1 MKIIKPRFWQKKIN
15 IYSFL
20 LLPITFIYIFLSLL
34 KKNFTKKNE
43 FKIPVICIGNIF
55 IGGTGKTPLAIHIA
69 KKLES
74 LDKKPVIIR
83 KFYHNQS
90 DEKMLIKKNKINQII
105 AERRFTALK
114 LAEKKF
120 NVAIMDD
127 GFQDASIKK
136 DLNIICFN
144 SNQLLGNGYIFPSGP
159 LRESIKVINKAQLIL
174 INGRKSKIFE
184 KKIRE
189 INKLARIFYSKYIP
203 RNIARLKNS
212 KVLAF
217 AGIGNP
223 ENFFNMLKNSG
234 IIIEK
239 KLFFP
244 DHYQFQKQELLRIVN
259 FAKINNL
266 KILTTE
272 KDYLRIKKFKLKE
285 IQFCSIE
292 LKIFDEKKLINEI
305 KKIL

>member
-69 KKLES
+69 KKLGS
-74 LDKKPVIIR
+74 LGKKPVIIR

-120 NVAIMDD
+120 SVAIMDD

-159 LRESIKVINKAQLIL
+159 LRESIKAISKAQLIL
-174 INGRKSKIFE
+174 INGRKNKIFE

>member
-69 KKLES
+69 KKLGS
-74 LDKKPVIIR
+74 LGKKPVIIR

-120 NVAIMDD
+120 SVAIMDD
-127 GFQDASIKK
+127 GFQDASIEK

-159 LRESIKVINKAQLIL
+159 LRESIKAINKAQLIL
-174 INGRKSKIFE
+174 INGRKNKIFE

>member
-69 KKLES
+69 KKLER
-74 LDKKPVIIR
+74 LGKKPVIIR

-127 GFQDASIKK
+127 GFQDPSIKK

-159 LRESIKVINKAQLIL
+159 LRESIKTINKAQLIL

-244 DHYQFQKQELLRIVN
+244 DHYQFQKQELLRIIN
-259 FAKINNL
+259 FAKINDL

>member
-69 KKLES
+69 KKLER
-74 LDKKPVIIR
+74 LGKKPVIIR

-127 GFQDASIKK
+127 GFQDPSIKK

-159 LRESIKVINKAQLIL
+159 LRESIKTINKAQLIL
-174 INGRKSKIFE
+174 INGRKSKI
-184 KKIRE
+184 
-189 INKLARIFYSKYIP
+189 
-203 RNIARLKNS
+203 
-212 KVLAF
+212 
-217 AGIGNP
+217 
-223 ENFFNMLKNSG
+223 
-234 IIIEK
+234 
-239 KLFFP
+239 
-244 DHYQFQKQELLRIVN
+244 
-259 FAKINNL
+259 
-266 KILTTE
+266 
-272 KDYLRIKKFKLKE
+272 LKE
-285 IQFCSIE
+285 
-292 LKIFDEKKLINEI
+292 N
-305 KKIL
+305 